1 MGGAKLRRT
10 FLLVVTVIL
19 LRGRAAFAV
28 DSVKLQKCI
37 ILVAHEQNVKLR
49 VAATVLSE
57 EVEHRTG
64 LDWQITANDFSEQC
78 TIELAIATDQSASQ
92 VVHREQKE
100 PNKPESFAISSPAG
114 ERVRI
119 QVQGFD
125 ARGVLFGVGY
135 LLRQFSMQ
143 TGSVLLP
150 RGAASLATVQY
161 PAFAIR
167 GHQLGYRPKN
177 NTFDGWSPEQFDQ
190 YIRDLAVFGTNTI
203 ELIPPRSDDAA
214 TSPLYT
220 LPPLAMMRML
230 SETIDHYGLNCSI
243 WYPALDKDYSNP
255 RTVELAV
262 EEWGAVFRALPRID
276 AIFVPGGDPGHTQ
289 PKYLFALLE
298 REAEELHKTHPKA
311 QVWVSPQS
319 FSAAWLV
326 EFYAL
331 LSLHPA
337 WLTGVV
343 YGPEMRETPE
353 QFREHVPAAY
363 PIRFYPDITH
373 TAAAQYPVPEWD
385 PAFALTEGRE
395 PVDPRPAD
403 ESIIFHRYAPLTA
416 GFVAYSEG
424 SNDDINKILWSAWSW
439 DPLRSAAEILEEYGR
454 YFISPSVS
462 QSFARGVKG
471 LEQNW
476 RGPIVDNASIPR
488 TLRLF
493 EDLARH
499 TETHPKGNWRLQ
511 QLLYRANYDA
521 YIQQRSRHENVQ
533 EKLVIS
539 TLQRLADN
547 NPAQALRLSGMILAQ
562 EPGCKD
568 SHLCRRASALA
579 QDLFRT
585 IRMQLSVQRYQ
596 ALAVDR
602 GANLDTI
609 DAPLGDLS
617 WLRKRLSE
625 AVVASRAT
633 EQSRRIGSILAVLDV
648 PAHRLRDSLGIAG
661 ERPHLLYDSHFW
673 RDPSGLLTIY
683 NAVEPYSSAVSEP
696 LNYRTYAGTLYDLP
710 LRMNYSQ
717 LTPHR
722 GYLLHVRYA
731 TSGTEMSLRA
741 NGVPLSQQC
750 LPPGNCLNSEVEISS
765 DVNQNGNLLLEWT
778 APPGLGGNGRRLKIS
793 QVELEAKH

>member
-1 MGGAKLRRT
+1 MDGAKLLRT
-10 FLLVVTVIL
+10 FLLVVAVFL
-19 LRGRAAFAV
+19 LPAPAAFAV
-28 DSVKLQKCI
+28 DSMKLQKCTI
-37 ILVAHEQNVKLR
+37 VVAHEQNVKLR

-64 LDWQITANDFSEQC
+64 LHWRVTANDSPEGC
-78 TIELAIATDQSASQ
+78 TIELKMTADQPASL
-92 VVHREQKE
+92 VVHGEQNV
-100 PNKPESFAISSPAG
+100 PDRPESFAISSPAG
-114 ERVRI
+114 KGIRI

-125 ARGVLFGVGY
+125 ARGVLFGIGY

-150 RGAASLATVQY
+150 KGAAALATVQS
-161 PAFAIR
+161 PAYAIR

-220 LPPLAMMRML
+220 LPPLEMMRRL
-230 SETIDHYGLNCSI
+230 SETIDRYGLNCSI

-255 RTVELAV
+255 GTVELAI

-298 REAEELHKTHPKA
+298 REAAELRKTHPKA

-319 FSAAWLV
+319 FSSAWLD

-353 QFREHVPAAY
+353 QFRKHVPAAY

-373 TAAAQYPVPEWD
+373 TAAAQYPVQEWD

-395 PVDPRPAD
+395 PVNPRPVD
-403 ESIIFHRYAPLTA
+403 ENIIFHRYAPLTA

-439 DPLRSAAEILEEYGR
+439 DPSRSAAEILEEYGR

-462 QSFARGVKG
+462 QSFARGVEG

-476 RGPIVDNASIPR
+476 RGPIVDNTSIPR

-499 TETHPKGNWRLQ
+499 TATHPEGNWRLQ

-521 YIQQRSRHENVQ
+521 YIQQRSLRARALENV
-533 EKLVIS
+533 VIS
-539 TLQRLADN
+539 TLQRLADH
-547 NPAQALRLSGMILAQ
+547 NPAEALRLSGIVLAH
-562 EPGCKD
+562 EPGCQD

-579 QDLFRT
+579 EDLFQT
-585 IRMQLSVQRYQ
+585 VRMQLSVSRYQ

-625 AVVASRAT
+625 AAAACSAA
-633 EQSRRIGSILAVLDV
+633 EQSRRLGLILAVLNV
-648 PAHRLRDSLGIAG
+648 PAHRFRDNLGIAG
-661 ERPHLLYDSHFW
+661 ERSHLLFDSHFMQ
-673 RDPSGLLTIY
+673 DPSGLLNVY
-683 NAVEPYSSAVSEP
+683 DAADPYSSAVAEP
-696 LNYRTYAGTLYDLP
+696 LSYRTYGGTLYDLP
-710 LRMNYSQ
+710 LRMNYSK
-717 LTPHR
+717 LTPHQ

-731 TSGTEMSLRA
+731 MSGTEITLRA
-741 NGVPLSQQC
+741 NGVPLPQRC
-750 LPPGNCLNSEVEISS
+750 LPPGDCLNSEAEVSS
-765 DVNQNGNLLLEWT
+765 DINEKGDLLLEWT

-793 QVELEAKH
+793 QVELEAKP